1 MLFLKSKAGTL
12 VMGVSLFALAAC
24 EEPKVEAAIF
34 ENIQQC
40 ISNGDASP
48 EQCEQNFREAKSQ
61 HAAVAPKYTSE
72 ADCQADF
79 GAGKCEQAPYRTST
93 GGSVFMPLMAGY
105 MMGSLLSGRR
115 SMAPQPLYRSASSP
129 GTFRT
134 ADNRSAGSATGRTKV
149 ARSATSRPSVKTATR
164 SRGGFGSS
172 GRRYGSGAT

>member
-1 MLFLKSKAGTL
+1 
-12 VMGVSLFALAAC
+12 MGVSLFALAAC
-24 EEPKVEAAIF
+24 GEPEVEAAIF

-61 HAAVAPKYTSE
+61 HASVAPKYE
-72 ADCQADF
+72 NQEDCQADF
-79 GAGKCEQAPYRTST
+79 GAGKCEPAPYRTSS
-93 GGSVFMPLMAGY
+93 GSSVFMPLMAGY
-105 MMGSLLSGRR
+105 MMGSMLSGRS
-115 SMAPQPLYRSASSP
+115 SMGSQPLYRSTKSP

-134 ADNRSAGSATGRTKV
+134 ADNRSAGNRTGRTNV

-172 GRRYGSGAT
+172 GRRFGSGAT

>member
-1 MLFLKSKAGTL
+1 MPDLKSKAGTL

-24 EEPKVEAAIF
+24 GEPKVEAAIF

-61 HAAVAPKYTSE
+61 HAAVAPKYANE

-79 GAGKCEQAPYRTST
+79 GAGKCETAPYRTAG

-105 MMGSLLSGRR
+105 MMGSFLGGRR

-134 ADNRSAGSATGRTKV
+134 ANNRSAGKSTGPTQV

-172 GRRYGSGAT
+172 GRRFGSGAT